1 MIVLTVLLIT
11 VSIMA
16 RIIVPFPGWDRL
28 KTEAPNIIIARCGKP
43 TPPTP
48 DVIIMNAPTS
58 DSAIEVVSVLK
69 GINNASSSRLL
80 TDHGLRQD
88 ENYLII
94 GHYDSGIYRAHEE
107 YHVIPLGVN
116 FSTNL
121 IAGKPLDAL
130 WQEYVDRGIIDDE
143 RDWQKWF
150 KCTDIDPT
158 TLAGAEV
165 NRLRMKGYALLFASR
180 LCKRPVATYRL
191 LRTFGRHMKAADMLT
206 LLASPFRRRKLT
218 RQPELPARMLDAGI
232 AEPLRNRDSARATT
246 LPLAPGPQVTG

>member
-121 IAGKPLDAL
+121 IAGKPLDEQIQIL
-130 WQEYVDRGIIDDE
+130 FKRRLDNLNRQIKEEQEE
-143 RDWQKWF
+143 KQ
-150 KCTDIDPT
+150 
-158 TLAGAEV
+158 
-165 NRLRMKGYALLFASR
+165 RLEEGLK
-180 LCKRPVATYRL
+180 
-191 LRTFGRHMKAADMLT
+191 
-206 LLASPFRRRKLT
+206 
-218 RQPELPARMLDAGI
+218 
-232 AEPLRNRDSARATT
+232 N
-246 LPLAPGPQVTG
+246 